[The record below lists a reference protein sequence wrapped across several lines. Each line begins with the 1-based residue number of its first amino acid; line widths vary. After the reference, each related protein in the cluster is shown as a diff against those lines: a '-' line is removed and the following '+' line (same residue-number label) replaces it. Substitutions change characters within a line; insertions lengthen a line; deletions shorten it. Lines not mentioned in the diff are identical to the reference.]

1 MSAPT
6 CIHCGTPANG
16 PVVCGACMAQGVV
29 NVADMLP
36 ASVCTLLGPTA
47 HYDSFDAA
55 SIELGKLGWLV
66 FTVGSHRMD
75 DRGLG
80 TTDEQRRTYWK
91 THRQKMDMSSMAF
104 VVDLPH
110 PDAPASMRRVGS
122 DTREEI
128 EYAKKIGINVVR
140 MGDVWPSAL
149 PPIPDGAGKKPGAA
163 GAPAPAEAR
172 PEATAPPPKEVRGDD
187 AAKRPPVGGDGG
199 GATAPTSIGSELER
213 VNHEIAVRLDGIR
226 KLDVYTGRKAGG
238 RKDGDESADIACRE
252 LDKLLTRRGEL
263 LRRRGEHPGGAGAA
277 ASG

>member
-1 MSAPT
+1 MSALT
-6 CIHCGTPANG
+6 CVHCGNPANG
-16 PVVCGACMAQGVV
+16 PVVCGACAEQGAM
-29 NVADMLP
+29 NVAGMLP
-36 ASVCTLLGPTA
+36 ASICTLLGPTA

-122 DTREEI
+122 DTSEEI
-128 EYAKKIGINVVR
+128 EYARKIGIDVVY

-149 PPIPDGAGKKPGAA
+149 PTIPDGGGDAPRAA
-163 GAPAPAEAR
+163 GAPAPSKVQPA
-172 PEATAPPPKEVRGDD
+172 APPAAEDD
-187 AAKRPPVGGDGG
+187 AAKMPPRG
-199 GATAPTSIGSELER
+199 GAGAPSSVDSELER

-226 KLDVYTGRKAGG
+226 ELDVYTGRKAGG

-252 LDKLLTRRGEL
+252 LGELLTRRGEL
-263 LRRRGEHPGGAGAA
+263 RRRRGEHPGGAGAA
-277 ASG
+277 SSG